1 MEKLSRLT
9 RALWAKSDP
18 PKSLWHHMLD
28 SGLCAVQLAEDC
40 RFSGAIAR
48 AAELFALTR
57 QETVSLIAY
66 LCALH
71 DGYGKAAPRVPEKR
85 RGAGRPFCTRGSM
98 ISMLDKAQEFAT
110 SATAR
115 PAMTARA
122 DGFCIPPLAARIF
135 ASAIRLHHQG
145 KHGHANAPKREK
157 ERWQAMGDEL
167 HRAIM
172 DVFFPPL
179 ERLNDCRA
187 LRCRSDGA
195 FAMIVLADWIASSEP
210 FSPSDEA
217 LDDAAYI
224 SASQRSP
231 ERRSRRYG
239 LSSPQKFPQID
250 EYRQMWPAFSASAL
264 RPCRR
269 PYCALPTLRRG
280 LTIIEAPMGEGKTEA
295 GAFQARAQLLFVGE
309 TGRILRASHGGDQQ
323 PDVRAHQRHAFHA
336 ASGRRAADARHG
348 LAAGED
354 E

>member
-71 DGYGKAAPRVPEKR
+71 DGYGKAAPAFQKKD
-85 RGAGRPFCTRGSM
+85 AALAAPFAQEGM
-98 ISMLDKAQEFAT
+98 ISMLDKAQEFRHERYGADCYE
-110 SATAR
+110 
-115 PAMTARA
+115 ARA

-179 ERLNDCRA
+179 ERLNDCAHCDAAVMA
-187 LRCRSDGA
+187 LLP
-195 FAMIVLADWIASSEP
+195 MIVLADWIASSEP
-210 FSPSDEA
+210 FSPS
-217 LDDAAYI
+217 
-224 SASQRSP
+224 
-231 ERRSRRYG
+231 G
-239 LSSPQKFPQID
+239 
-250 EYRQMWPAFSASAL
+250 
-264 RPCRR
+264 
-269 PYCALPTLRRG
+269 
-280 LTIIEAPMGEGKTEA
+280 
-295 GAFQARAQLLFVGE
+295 
-309 TGRILRASHGGDQQ
+309 
-323 PDVRAHQRHAFHA
+323 
-336 ASGRRAADARHG
+336 
-348 LAAGED
+348 
-354 E
+354 